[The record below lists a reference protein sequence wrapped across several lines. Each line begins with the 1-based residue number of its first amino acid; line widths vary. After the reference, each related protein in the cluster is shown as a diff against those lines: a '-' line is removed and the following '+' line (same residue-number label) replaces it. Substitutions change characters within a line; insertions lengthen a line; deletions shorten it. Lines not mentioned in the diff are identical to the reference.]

1 MGSGVSSDLVRQEKK
16 RPMDASDIPDGDW
29 VAAKQEIVR
38 LRLLLSQLDGAAAA
52 SPSTKSGSR
61 GAAALQRTM
70 SATEADSPS
79 SRGRD
84 PTTSD
89 ESVEG
94 RALWSQGKPPSPN
107 RNLHQ
112 THSSPSDF
120 DDPPDATSSDES
132 VEGRLLWSQGRV
144 PRTSPA
150 TSPHPRRPPPESSPS
165 EPSDPTSSD
174 ESPEGRAL
182 WSRPHGTSS
191 FDDGAMGE
199 LNKCPE
205 AQELLDT
212 IRSKLFARYDS
223 LRASFLKMDVDR
235 SGYIS
240 DDEFRMCMA
249 KMGLDMTD
257 DETELLHLSYP
268 HKEAAGDVDKGMG
281 YLEFV
286 NVMTDQLQYIPGSG
300 EDEESGN
307 YFRLTTAGAAF
318 RSHDERDDRP
328 IRHQSSH
335 SSHDDVVRNMQKK
348 IHRQVFGLFTS
359 MKDAFK
365 AADRD
370 GSGYIELPEFT
381 RLLRDTLDMGDID
394 TSHAR
399 DLLNKFDTNRDGK
412 LAYSEFVKCLQATHR

>member
-1 MGSGVSSDLVRQEKK
+1 MGSGVSSDLVRQEKQ
-16 RPMDASDIPDGDW
+16 RPVDASDIPDGDW

-38 LRLLLSQLDGAAAA
+38 LRLLLSQLDGAAAT
-52 SPSTKSGSR
+52 SPSSKSGSR
-61 GAAALQRTM
+61 GTAVFQRTM

-84 PTTSD
+84 PTASD

-223 LRASFLKMDVDR
+223 LH
-235 SGYIS
+235 
-240 DDEFRMCMA
+240 
-249 KMGLDMTD
+249 MTD

-394 TSHAR
+394 TSHA
-399 DLLNKFDTNRDGK
+399 
-412 LAYSEFVKCLQATHR
+412 